1 MNALAT
7 METTMTTMDRLRYET
22 DRTGFNL
29 FGSARRG
36 LRLAYHAMRMRSDR
50 AALRAMP
57 DYLLKDMGISRS
69 QIEHYTSTRA
79 ALAAA
84 GRTDA

>member
-1 MNALAT
+1 
-7 METTMTTMDRLRYET
+7 MTTLDHAHHET
-22 DRTGFNL
+22 GSAGFNL
-29 FGSARRG
+29 FGSAGRA

-69 QIEHYTSTRA
+69 QIEHYTSAHR
-79 ALAAA
+79 ALAEAD
-84 GRTDA
+84 RSDA